1 MPGTVLALGVLSVT
15 RVDGL
20 YPPGHFGSGS
30 GCVDLSNTH
39 DHVVILGNNCSGGKV
54 IASWVCAIKEQ

>member
-20 YPPGHFGSGS
+20 YPQDTGSGS

-39 DHVVILGNNCSGGKV
+39 ERIVTLGVNCSGGEV
-54 IASWVCAIKEQ
+54 IASWVCIIKEQ